1 MAFDAFLKIDDVE
14 GDSDDRNH
22 KGEID
27 VHSFSWGESQAATG
41 GTGGGGGSGRV
52 SFQDFQFTMSVNKA
66 SPVLMAACATGKHFK
81 EAKLTCRKAG
91 GGGVEFLTIKMNDIL
106 VSSYQTA
113 GSAGDDIPADEIA
126 LNFAKIE
133 VAFSDTKGNASR

>member
-27 VHSFSWGESQAATG
+27 VQSFSWGESQAGTG
-41 GTGGGGGSGRV
+41 GAGGGGGTGRV
-52 SFQDFQFTMSVNKA
+52 SFQDFHFTMLVNKA

-81 EAKLTCRKAG
+81 EAKLTCRKGG

-113 GSAGDDIPADEIA
+113 GNTGDDVPVDEIG

-133 VAFSDTKGNASR
+133 LVFSDTKGNAGR